1 MRLNNDILKKLIIF
15 NLGNLKIKN
24 NFGEIVKGLDE
35 ELDLL
40 NYILVEL
47 NYYGEFI
54 INVIYDVG
62 SYSEE
67 ELSVIK
73 RVLGWALNEL
83 ICVKLVR
90 NNRSL
95 IKKLKIGGLYSKL

>member
-73 RVLGWALNEL
+73 RVLGWVLNEL